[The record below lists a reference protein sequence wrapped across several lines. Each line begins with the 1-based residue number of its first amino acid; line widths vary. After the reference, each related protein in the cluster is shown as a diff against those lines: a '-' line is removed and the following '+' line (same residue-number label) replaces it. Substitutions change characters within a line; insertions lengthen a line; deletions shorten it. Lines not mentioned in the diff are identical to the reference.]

1 MTCFFFLAL
10 RNQIS
15 EYNAWND
22 IYITRIWMWFANT
35 IKSFVSKTLWL
46 QQKSFSSNMR
56 NITSYLQNGATLDI
70 NTYYQLYEFNWD
82 IRQAIQKIANWV
94 ARNGIYLQDNKRQTI
109 ENNILTDDVFDLFK
123 APTFLKWK
131 KDLYRNYFLSWEL
144 YVLPVKNESWLT
156 IWFDILDSRL
166 VRKTVDPY
174 GIITS
179 FTVSNQSITKTFQ
192 PNEIAFFK
200 REDSVNSQVD
210 WMWILNWCIYDALS
224 DFESMKTN
232 YSFYQNSAIPSA
244 MLLLDEWL
252 SPEEMQNAKD
262 QFEAQFRWSNNQ
274 HKTLIAW
281 WVKEIKTISLTPRD
295 MEFINQRHLTT
306 EKISAVFGVPKTILW
321 YTENVNYSNGSNQRK
336 EFIEWTLRP
345 LEADFEH
352 IVNRLL
358 EMFRP
363 DLFKKIR
370 IKADGEQLEESQE
383 RQEWLR
389 KDVQSWIIT
398 INEARIERWLE
409 KLNDENADKLLVS
422 KNMILLEDVALDP
435 ILYSDET

>member
-1 MTCFFFLAL
+1 
-10 RNQIS
+10 
-15 EYNAWND
+15 
-22 IYITRIWMWFANT
+22 MWFADK
-35 IKSFVSKTLWL
+35 IKNFVSHTLWI
-46 QQKSFSSNMR
+46 QQKAYSSNMR
-56 NITSYLQNGATLDI
+56 SIASFLKNDATIDM

-94 ARNGIYLQDNKRQTI
+94 SRNWIYLQNNQRQTI
-109 ENNILTDDVFDLFK
+109 ENNIITDEVFDLFK

-131 KDLYRNYFLSWEL
+131 KDLYRNYLLSWEL
-144 YVLPVKNESWLT
+144 YIAPIKNESWTT

-166 VRKTVDPY
+166 VSKTVDAY
-174 GIITS
+174 WVIQK
-179 FTVSNQSITKTFQ
+179 FTVSSQWYTKSYS
-192 PNEIAFFK
+192 PNELAFFK

-244 MLLLDEWL
+244 MLLLDEWM

-274 HKTLIAW
+274 HKTLVAW
-281 WVKEIKTISLTPRD
+281 WVKDLKTISLTPRD

-321 YTENVNYSNGSNQRK
+321 YTENVNYSNWSNQRK

-358 EMFRP
+358 EMFRT
-363 DLFKKIR
+363 DLYKKLR
-370 IKADGEQLEESQE
+370 IKADWEQLEESQE

-389 KDVQSWIIT
+389 KDVASWIMT

-409 KLNDENADKLLVS
+409 ASTDENADKLLVS
-422 KNMILLEDVALDP
+422 RNVVLLEDVALDP
-435 ILYSDET
+435 VLQLDET

>member
-1 MTCFFFLAL
+1 MRSIASFLK
-10 RNQIS
+10 
-15 EYNAWND
+15 ND
-22 IYITRIWMWFANT
+22 
-35 IKSFVSKTLWL
+35 
-46 QQKSFSSNMR
+46 
-56 NITSYLQNGATLDI
+56 ATLDM

-82 IRQAIQKIANWV
+82 IRQAIQKISNWV
-94 ARNGIYLQDNKRQTI
+94 ARNWIYLQNNQRQTI
-109 ENNILTDDVFDLFK
+109 ENNIITDEVFDLFK

-131 KDLYRNYFLSWEL
+131 KDLYRNYLLSGEL
-144 YVLPVKNESWLT
+144 YIAPIKNESWTT
-156 IWFDILDSRL
+156 IWFDIFDSRI
-166 VRKTVDPY
+166 VSKTVDPY
-174 GIITS
+174 WVIQK
-179 FTVSNQSITKTFQ
+179 FTVSSQWYTKSYK
-192 PNEIAFFK
+192 PEELAFFK
-200 REDSVNSQVD
+200 REDSVNSSVD
-210 WMWILNWCIYDALS
+210 WMWVLNWCIYDALS
-224 DFESMKTN
+224 DLESMKTN

-262 QFEAQFRWSNNQ
+262 QFEAQFKWSNNQ
-274 HKTLIAW
+274 HKTLIAG
-281 WVKEIKTISLTPRD
+281 WVKDLKTISLTPRD

-321 YTENVNYSNGSNQRK
+321 YTESVNYSNWSNQRK

-345 LEADFEH
+345 LEADLEH
-352 IVNRLL
+352 IMNRLI

-363 DLFKKIR
+363 DLRKKIR

-383 RQEWLR
+383 RQDWLR

-409 KLNDENADKLLVS
+409 ALNDENANKLLVS

-435 ILYSDET
+435 VLSLDES

>member
-1 MTCFFFLAL
+1 MRSIASFLK
-10 RNQIS
+10 
-15 EYNAWND
+15 ND
-22 IYITRIWMWFANT
+22 
-35 IKSFVSKTLWL
+35 
-46 QQKSFSSNMR
+46 
-56 NITSYLQNGATLDI
+56 ATLDM

-82 IRQAIQKIANWV
+82 IRQAIQKISNWV
-94 ARNGIYLQDNKRQTI
+94 ARNWIYLQNNQRQTI
-109 ENNILTDDVFDLFK
+109 ENNIITDEVFDLFK

-131 KDLYRNYFLSWEL
+131 KDLYRNYLLSGEL
-144 YVLPVKNESWLT
+144 YIAPIKNESWTT
-156 IWFDILDSRL
+156 IWFDIFDSRL
-166 VRKTVDPY
+166 VSKTVDPY
-174 GIITS
+174 WVIEK
-179 FTVSNQSITKTFQ
+179 FTVSSQWYTKSYK
-192 PNEIAFFK
+192 PEELAFFK
-200 REDSVNSQVD
+200 REDSVNSSVD
-210 WMWILNWCIYDALS
+210 WMWVLNGCIYDALS
-224 DFESMKTN
+224 DLESMKTN

-262 QFEAQFRWSNNQ
+262 QFEAQFKWSNNQ
-274 HKTLIAW
+274 HKTLIAG
-281 WVKEIKTISLTPRD
+281 WVKDLKTISLTPRD

-321 YTENVNYSNGSNQRK
+321 YTESVNYSNWSNQRK

-345 LEADFEH
+345 LEADLEH
-352 IVNRLL
+352 IMNRLI

-363 DLFKKIR
+363 DLRKKIR

-383 RQEWLR
+383 RQDWLR

-409 KLNDENADKLLVS
+409 ALNDENANKLLVS

-435 ILYSDET
+435 VLSLDES

>member
-1 MTCFFFLAL
+1 
-10 RNQIS
+10 
-15 EYNAWND
+15 
-22 IYITRIWMWFANT
+22 MWFANT

-321 YTENVNYSNGSNQRK
+321 YTENVNYSNWWNQRK

>member
-1 MTCFFFLAL
+1 MIF
-10 RNQIS
+10 IS
-15 EYNAWND
+15 QNS
-22 IYITRIWMWFANT
+22 WMWFAES
-35 IKSFVSKTLWL
+35 IKSFVSKTLWIK
-46 QQKSFSSNMR
+46 QKSFSSNMR
-56 NITSYLQNGATLDI
+56 SIASFLKNDATLDM

-82 IRQAIQKIANWV
+82 IRQAIQKISNWV
-94 ARNGIYLQDNKRQTI
+94 ARNWIYLQNNQRQTI
-109 ENNILTDDVFDLFK
+109 ENNIITDEVFDLFK

-131 KDLYRNYFLSWEL
+131 KDLYRNYLLSGEL
-144 YVLPVKNESWLT
+144 YIAPIKNESWTT
-156 IWFDILDSRL
+156 IWFDIFDSRL
-166 VRKTVDPY
+166 VSKTVDPY
-174 GIITS
+174 WVIQK
-179 FTVSNQSITKTFQ
+179 FTVSSQWYTKSYK
-192 PNEIAFFK
+192 PEELAFFK
-200 REDSVNSQVD
+200 REDSVNSSVD
-210 WMWILNWCIYDALS
+210 WMWVLNGCIYDALS
-224 DFESMKTN
+224 DLESMKTN

-262 QFEAQFRWSNNQ
+262 QFEAQFKWSNNQ
-274 HKTLIAW
+274 HKTLIAG
-281 WVKEIKTISLTPRD
+281 WVKDLKTISLTPRD

-321 YTENVNYSNGSNQRK
+321 YTESVNYSNWSNQRK

-345 LEADFEH
+345 LEADLEH
-352 IVNRLL
+352 IMNRLI

-363 DLFKKIR
+363 DLRKKIR

-383 RQEWLR
+383 RQDWLR

-409 KLNDENADKLLVS
+409 ALNDENANKLLVS

-435 ILYSDET
+435 VLSLDES

>member
-1 MTCFFFLAL
+1 MRSIASFLK
-10 RNQIS
+10 
-15 EYNAWND
+15 ND
-22 IYITRIWMWFANT
+22 
-35 IKSFVSKTLWL
+35 
-46 QQKSFSSNMR
+46 
-56 NITSYLQNGATLDI
+56 ATLDM

-94 ARNGIYLQDNKRQTI
+94 ARNWIYLQDNKRQTI

-200 REDSVNSQVD
+200 REDSVNSSVD
-210 WMWILNWCIYDALS
+210 WMWVLNGCIYDALS
-224 DFESMKTN
+224 DLESMKTN

-262 QFEAQFRWSNNQ
+262 QFEAQFKWSNNQ
-274 HKTLIAW
+274 HKTLIAG
-281 WVKEIKTISLTPRD
+281 WVKDLKTISLTPRD

-321 YTENVNYSNGSNQRK
+321 YTESVNYSNWSNQRK

-345 LEADFEH
+345 LEADLEH
-352 IVNRLL
+352 IMNRLI

-363 DLFKKIR
+363 DLRKKIR

-383 RQEWLR
+383 RQDWLR

-409 KLNDENADKLLVS
+409 ALNDENANKLLVS

-435 ILYSDET
+435 VLSLDES

>member
-1 MTCFFFLAL
+1 
-10 RNQIS
+10 
-15 EYNAWND
+15 
-22 IYITRIWMWFANT
+22 MWFANT

-94 ARNGIYLQDNKRQTI
+94 ARNGIYLQDNRRQTI

-156 IWFDILDSRL
+156 IWFDILDSRI

-200 REDSVNSQVD
+200 RENSVNSSVD
-210 WMWILNWCIYDALS
+210 WMWLLNWCIYDALS

-321 YTENVNYSNGSNQRK
+321 YTENVNYSNWWNQRK

-435 ILYSDET
+435 VLQFDES

>member
-1 MTCFFFLAL
+1 
-10 RNQIS
+10 
-15 EYNAWND
+15 
-22 IYITRIWMWFANT
+22 
-35 IKSFVSKTLWL
+35 
-46 QQKSFSSNMR
+46 MR